1 MAHDLVG
8 FASLF
13 RLREIRLELQTLRRR
28 IAARKR
34 SHVRSLGDVIR
45 QGMLFTLVHD
55 PDTCPTCRA
64 FDGQISGVNQA
75 IQLFGGRVQDGE
87 PSTSQDQA

>member
-1 MAHDLVG
+1 MADDLAS

-13 RLREIRLELQTLRRR
+13 RAREIRLEMQTLRRR

-75 IQLFGGRVQDGE
+75 IQLFGGRVKDGE
-87 PSTSQDQA
+87 QSAVEDQA